1 MQRPAPFVQDA
12 DPSPAYGLSVRRLS
26 ACGLLVLLAL
36 LGPSAATGDNLQLFA
51 TVEGLI
57 TITFVDAN
65 GVPVTQLEPG
75 TYDVV
80 VNDASDQHNFHL
92 SGPGVDLKTETN
104 DIVKVTWT
112 VTFVEGRYVFQCD
125 PHAGMRGDFVVGN
138 PPPPPAP
145 PPPPT
150 IGPGKL
156 NGQVNDNFE
165 ITLRS
170 ARGAK
175 VGAVKGGAAYTIA
188 VRDRSAEHSFHLA
201 GPGVNRKTAVKK
213 RQTATW
219 RVRFRKGAWYA
230 FYCDVHREDM
240 RGTFVAR

>member
-1 MQRPAPFVQDA
+1 M
-12 DPSPAYGLSVRRLS
+12 RRLI
-26 ACGLLVLLAL
+26 AGGLFALLAL
-36 LGPSAATGDNLQLFA
+36 VGPTSAAGDNPQLFG
-51 TVEGLI
+51 TVEGVI

-65 GVPVTQLEPG
+65 GVPVTHLDPG
-75 TYDVV
+75 TYEIV

-92 SGPGVDLKTETN
+92 SGPGVNLKTETN

-125 PHAGMRGDFVVGN
+125 PHSGMRGDFVVGN
-138 PPPPPAP
+138 PPPPAAP

-150 IGPGKL
+150 VGPGKL
-156 NGQVNDNFE
+156 RGEVNRNFE

-188 VRDRSAEHSFHLA
+188 VRDRSAEHNFHLA
-201 GPGVNRKTAVKK
+201 GASVNRKTAVRKV
-213 RQTATW
+213 QTATW
-219 RVRFRKGAWYA
+219 RVTFRKGARYA

-240 RGTFVAR
+240 RGTVVAR